1 MITIL
6 INGKLCA
13 VEENTLL
20 LTACEDNGFKIPHLC
35 YKEGLSSVGVCRLCL
50 VKVKGMRG
58 LVPSCSIMASDG
70 MEVITEDEEI
80 NRYRRIN
87 LEMILSE
94 HEHDCLVCE
103 KCGKCELQ
111 ELAYEYDIK
120 SVRFPVNKE
129 AIPVD
134 DSSEVIVRDPNHCI
148 LCGRCVRT
156 CAEVTDR
163 QVLDFANRGPGLSIN
178 TGLRE
183 PWGDT
188 DCASCGACLQAC
200 PTGALTEKLARFT
213 GRTWEVEKVQTTCN
227 HCGGGCQIEFWAR
240 DNRLIRAY
248 GVERENTENKGQ
260 LCVKGR
266 FGFDYVNSPN
276 RLTTPLI
283 RRNGKLEPA
292 GWDEALD
299 CVAENFRRI
308 KEKYGSDAIGGI
320 ASAKTTNE
328 DDYIFQKFM
337 RVAIGTNNID
347 FCVRFCHSPSGV
359 SLGRAFGGGPATNS
373 PALLE
378 TTEVA
383 FVTGLNLTE
392 MYPVFGDMLKRK
404 LKEGKVKLIV
414 VDPRR
419 IELVEYSDLWLRPR
433 LGTDV
438 ALINGLMNVILS
450 EGLEDSAFIASRTS
464 GIDEVRKVVAQY
476 TPERVEEITGVPRQ
490 QIIEAA
496 RLYGKADR
504 ASLFYG
510 MGVIHNIHGTDNVS
524 ALCNL
529 ALLTGNVGKAGTG
542 VNGIGKHSNGPGAG
556 DMGCSPVAYP
566 GGQPVANPQFAE
578 KFEKAWGVPLSR
590 KPGLTQSGM
599 VLDAGAVKGLY
610 IVGDNLLRNT
620 PNLGKA
626 REILDAMEFVVL
638 QDLFLS
644 ETAEIAD
651 VVLPASSFAEKDG
664 TFTGSWRLVQRVRR
678 VIDPVGE
685 SRPDWEILCELGRR
699 MGYEMNYASPSEIME
714 EIASLTPSYGGISY
728 ERLEDA
734 GLRVPC
740 PAKDHPGA
748 EILWREAFKTD
759 TGKGKFF
766 PAEYQPPAEKANEE
780 YPFMLTTGKELYH
793 IHTGSYTRESKAL
806 FRLAPDDLLEVNPVD
821 AEKLGIGDKQRVR
834 LRSRRGEI
842 EIAAKITDRVPP
854 GTVFSTFHSSEI
866 NVLTSDSLDVLAK
879 VPEFKVCAVAIETIE
894 QNL

>member
-6 INGKLCA
+6 INGTSCV

-20 LTACEDNGFKIPHLC
+20 LTACENNGFKIPHLC

-58 LVPSCSIMASDG
+58 LVPSCSTVVSEG

-103 KCGKCELQ
+103 KCGACQLQ

-120 SVRFPVNKE
+120 SLRFPINKE
-129 AIPVD
+129 VIPVD

-213 GRTWEVEKVQTTCN
+213 GRTWEVKKVQTTCN

-240 DNRLIRAY
+240 DNTLIRAY
-248 GVERENTENKGQ
+248 GVERENSENKGH

-299 CVAENFRRI
+299 YVAENFKRI

-337 RVAIGTNNID
+337 RAAIGTNNID

-383 FVTGLNLTE
+383 LVTGLNLTE

-404 LKEGKVKLIV
+404 LKEGKAKLIV

-419 IELVEYSDLWLRPR
+419 IELVEYSDFWLRPR

-438 ALINGLMNVILS
+438 ALINGMMNVILS
-450 EGLEDSAFIASRTS
+450 EGLEDSAFIESRTS
-464 GIDEVRKVVAQY
+464 GIDELRKVLAQY
-476 TPERVEEITGVPRQ
+476 TPERVEEITGVPGG

-496 RLYGKADR
+496 RLYGKAGR

-542 VNGIGKHSNGPGAG
+542 LNGIGKHSNGPGAG

-566 GGQPVANPQFAE
+566 GGQPVTNPQVAE
-578 KFEKAWGVPLSR
+578 KFEAAWGVPLSR
-590 KPGLTQSGM
+590 KAGLTQSSM
-599 VLDAGAVKGLY
+599 VLDEGAVKGLY

-626 REILDAMEFVVL
+626 RQILDAMEFVVL
-638 QDLFLS
+638 QDIFLS
-644 ETAEIAD
+644 ETAAIAD
-651 VVLPASSFAEKDG
+651 VVLPAASFAEKDG

-685 SRPDWEILCELGRR
+685 SRPDWEILCEIGRR
-699 MGYEMNYASPSEIME
+699 MGYEMNYASPAEIME

-728 ERLEDA
+728 VRLEDA

-740 PAKDHPGA
+740 PAKDHPGT

-766 PAEYQPPAEKANEE
+766 PVEYQPPGEKADEE

-842 EIAAKITDRVPP
+842 EIATKITDCVPP
-854 GTVFSTFHSSEI
+854 GTVFSTFHASEI
-866 NVLTSDSLDVLAK
+866 NVLTSDNLDAVAK
-879 VPEFKVCAVAIETIE
+879 VPEFKVCAVAIETVE

>member
-6 INGKLCA
+6 INGTSCV

-20 LTACEDNGFKIPHLC
+20 LTACENNGFKIPHLC

-58 LVPSCSIMASDG
+58 LVPSCSTVVSEG

-103 KCGKCELQ
+103 KCGACQLQ

-120 SVRFPVNKE
+120 SLRFPINKE
-129 AIPVD
+129 VIPVD

-213 GRTWEVEKVQTTCN
+213 GRTWEVKKVQTTCN

-240 DNRLIRAY
+240 DNTLIRAY
-248 GVERENTENKGQ
+248 GVERENSENKGH

-299 CVAENFRRI
+299 YVAENLKRI

-337 RVAIGTNNID
+337 RAAIGTNNID

-383 FVTGLNLTE
+383 LVTGLNLTE

-404 LKEGKVKLIV
+404 LKEGKAKLIV

-419 IELVEYSDLWLRPR
+419 IELVEYSDFWLRPR

-438 ALINGLMNVILS
+438 ALINGMMNVILS
-450 EGLEDSAFIASRTS
+450 EGLEDSAFIESRTS
-464 GIDEVRKVVAQY
+464 GIDELRKVLAQY
-476 TPERVEEITGVPRQ
+476 TPERVEEITGVPGG

-496 RLYGKADR
+496 RLYGKAGR

-542 VNGIGKHSNGPGAG
+542 LNGIGKHSNGPGAG

-566 GGQPVANPQFAE
+566 GGQPVTNPQVAE
-578 KFEKAWGVPLSR
+578 KFEAAWGVPLSR
-590 KPGLTQSGM
+590 KAGLTQSSM
-599 VLDAGAVKGLY
+599 VLDEGAVKGLY

-626 REILDAMEFVVL
+626 RQILDAMEFVVL
-638 QDLFLS
+638 QDIFLS
-644 ETAEIAD
+644 ETAAIAD
-651 VVLPASSFAEKDG
+651 VVLPAASFAEKDG

-685 SRPDWEILCELGRR
+685 SRPDWEILCEIGRR
-699 MGYEMNYASPSEIME
+699 MGYEMNYASPAEIME

-728 ERLEDA
+728 VRLEDA

-740 PAKDHPGA
+740 PAKDHPGT
-748 EILWREAFKTD
+748 EILWREAFMTD

-766 PAEYQPPAEKANEE
+766 PVEYQPPGEKADEE

-842 EIAAKITDRVPP
+842 EIATKITDCVPP
-854 GTVFSTFHSSEI
+854 GTVFSTFHASEI
-866 NVLTSDSLDVLAK
+866 NVLTSDNLDAVAK
-879 VPEFKVCAVAIETIE
+879 VPEFKVCAVAIETVE

>member
-6 INGKLCA
+6 INGTSCV

-20 LTACEDNGFKIPHLC
+20 LTACENNGFKIPHLC

-58 LVPSCSIMASDG
+58 LVPSCSTVVSEG

-103 KCGKCELQ
+103 KCGACQLQ

-120 SVRFPVNKE
+120 SLRFPINKE
-129 AIPVD
+129 VIPVD

-163 QVLDFANRGPGLSIN
+163 QVLDFASRGPGLSIN

-213 GRTWEVEKVQTTCN
+213 GRTWEVKKVQTTCN

-240 DNRLIRAY
+240 DNTLIRAY
-248 GVERENTENKGQ
+248 GVERENSENKGH

-299 CVAENFRRI
+299 YVAENLKRI

-337 RVAIGTNNID
+337 RAAIGTNNID

-383 FVTGLNLTE
+383 LVTGLNLTE

-404 LKEGKVKLIV
+404 LKEGKAKLIV

-419 IELVEYSDLWLRPR
+419 IELVEYSDFWLRPR

-438 ALINGLMNVILS
+438 ALINGMMNVILS
-450 EGLEDSAFIASRTS
+450 EGLEDSAFIESRTS
-464 GIDEVRKVVAQY
+464 GIDELRKVLAQY
-476 TPERVEEITGVPRQ
+476 TPERVEEITGVPGG

-496 RLYGKADR
+496 RLYGKAGR

-542 VNGIGKHSNGPGAG
+542 LNGIGKHSNGPGAG

-566 GGQPVANPQFAE
+566 GGQPVTNPQVAE
-578 KFEKAWGVPLSR
+578 KFEAAWGVPLSR
-590 KPGLTQSGM
+590 KAGLTQSSM
-599 VLDAGAVKGLY
+599 VLDEGAVKGLY

-626 REILDAMEFVVL
+626 RKILDAMEFVVL
-638 QDLFLS
+638 QDIFLS
-644 ETAEIAD
+644 ETAAIAD
-651 VVLPASSFAEKDG
+651 VVLPAASFAEKDG

-685 SRPDWEILCELGRR
+685 SRPDWEILCEIGRR
-699 MGYEMNYASPSEIME
+699 MGYDMNYASPAEIME

-740 PAKDHPGA
+740 PAKDHPGT

-766 PAEYQPPAEKANEE
+766 PVEYQPPGEKADEE

-842 EIAAKITDRVPP
+842 EIATKITDRVPP
-854 GTVFSTFHSSEI
+854 GTVFSTFHSSEV
-866 NVLTSDSLDVLAK
+866 NVLTSDNLDAVAK
-879 VPEFKVCAVAIETIE
+879 VPEFKVCAVAIETVE